1 MIPIVPK
8 TEGFKSINMV
18 LVGSGGKTTFRDTF
32 LETQHLE
39 SGKKIVEV
47 GKNVL
52 IRLTSKL
59 EKPVEL
65 ERIGF
70 IVGPAKNSNKP
81 HDGVGL
87 IVCNLTQADR
97 LQKIDYL
104 AEQLRKHNF
113 KEIYILATHADEPRT
128 VSSEQL
134 NEKISSLN
142 LNGVIEV
149 NGTDKSS
156 VDAAI
161 KKIALSHLENK
172 VEAVMTE
179 IKAVVLPKRTFWSW
193 LLDLFTCFGIF
204 TKTVDPKKAPP
215 DVKNF

>member
-1 MIPIVPK
+1 MIPIPPK
-8 TEGFKSINMV
+8 TEFFRSINMV

-32 LETQHLE
+32 LETKHLE

-52 IRLTSKL
+52 IYLTSIL
-59 EKPVEL
+59 EKPFE
-65 ERIGF
+65 IGF
-70 IVGPAKNSNKP
+70 FGPIRNSDKP

-113 KEIYILATHADEPRT
+113 KEIYILATHADEPRN

-156 VDAAI
+156 VDKAV
-161 KKIALSHLENK
+161 KKIALSHLKNK
-172 VEAVMTE
+172 VEAVMKE
-179 IKAVVLPKRTFWSW
+179 MKAVVLPKRTFWSW
-193 LLDLFTCFGIF
+193 LLDLFSCFGIF
-204 TKTVDPKKAPP
+204 TKTVDSKIAPP
-215 DVKNF
+215 DVKDF